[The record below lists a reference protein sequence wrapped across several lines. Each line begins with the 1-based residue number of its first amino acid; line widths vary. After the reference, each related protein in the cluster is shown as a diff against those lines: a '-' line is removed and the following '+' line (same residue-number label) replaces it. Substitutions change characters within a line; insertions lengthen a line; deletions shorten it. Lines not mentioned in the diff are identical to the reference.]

1 MFLASVSTRVLYA
14 VKVNPFVEKGV
25 IGALFLVFT
34 TLAGPPL
41 LVPVANKIAPST
53 LPGMSFSFS
62 YRHTTCQALSSVGLL
77 FRIAKVASNF
87 GMLIADALY
96 VSSISHSRAFVSK
109 RFSSSCSTVS
119 FSSWARADPEKHAKA
134 KKSANARKSA
144 MAAVEVR
151 SVHKKKHSSF
161 RTPLQWS
168 APPGSRFSLSPTWRC
183 EAPAESSSSTRAS
196 TVSSPPRGL
205 HGGPTLQQV
214 LALPSP
220 SLPLVVTD
228 ALVSPMQCA
237 TETFL
242 EMFGRD

>member
-1 MFLASVSTRVLYA
+1 M
-14 VKVNPFVEKGV
+14 
-25 IGALFLVFT
+25 FLVFT

-151 SVHKKKHSSF
+151 SVHKKNTPAFARRSSGA
-161 RTPLQWS
+161 R
-168 APPGSRFSLSPTWRC
+168 PPGFVFPSHPPGVVKLPRSLPRRRARPPSPRRRGVFMVGRRYSRFWPC
-183 EAPAESSSSTRAS
+183 
-196 TVSSPPRGL
+196 PP
-205 HGGPTLQQV
+205 PP
-214 LALPSP
+214 LPSP
-220 SLPLVVTD
+220 L
-228 ALVSPMQCA
+228 
-237 TETFL
+237 
-242 EMFGRD
+242 